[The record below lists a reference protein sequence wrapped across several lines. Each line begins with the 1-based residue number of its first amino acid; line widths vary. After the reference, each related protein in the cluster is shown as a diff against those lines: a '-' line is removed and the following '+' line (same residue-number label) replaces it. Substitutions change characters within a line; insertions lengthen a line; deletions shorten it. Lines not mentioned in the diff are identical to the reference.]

1 MTHSQ
6 AMFLL
11 RTGALLAYGAL
22 SACSAGTYQ
31 AEIAGFGAGVDAV
44 VTSYRSGQQAVDD
57 IVAQQRLAAD
67 AAARSRV
74 LLLPGCDQTDPAGHP
89 PYLPDCDAVAAG
101 AQAVPPPTPVQQNL
115 AHAAPAF
122 NALKAYAAAVSA
134 VAAAADDAALTRT
147 AQSLGAAADGL
158 AKVLAKPKPA
168 ADRKAPIA
176 PADSLIAPANSLI
189 APTNSLIAPADSL
202 ITRGI
207 TLYLDQRRLAALRH
221 AVPAADAAVQAL
233 GSTLQAALADIR
245 VQTLLQL
252 ERGLRSAAEPLEVAS
267 VGRLSVADYQS
278 RRRLLQTRIAAFN
291 EARTADPDATVAAMV
306 KAHHLLALALQAG
319 DAPLV
324 APLTSVQAFV
334 AAAGSLQA
342 ALTTATGAAAQAPG
356 ATAR

>member
-74 LLLPGCDQTDPAGHP
+74 LLLPGCDQTDPAGQP

-168 ADRKAPIA
+168 ADR
-176 PADSLIAPANSLI
+176 
-189 APTNSLIAPADSL
+189 
-202 ITRGI
+202 
-207 TLYLDQRRLAALRH
+207 
-221 AVPAADAAVQAL
+221 
-233 GSTLQAALADIR
+233 
-245 VQTLLQL
+245 
-252 ERGLRSAAEPLEVAS
+252 
-267 VGRLSVADYQS
+267 
-278 RRRLLQTRIAAFN
+278 
-291 EARTADPDATVAAMV
+291 
-306 KAHHLLALALQAG
+306 
-319 DAPLV
+319 
-324 APLTSVQAFV
+324 
-334 AAAGSLQA
+334 
-342 ALTTATGAAAQAPG
+342 
-356 ATAR
+356 

>member
-11 RTGALLAYGAL
+11 RTGVLLAYGAL
-22 SACSAGTYQ
+22 SACSADTYQ

-74 LLLPGCDQTDPAGHP
+74 LLLPGCDQIDPAGQP

-101 AQAVPPPTPVQQNL
+101 AQAVSPPTPVQQNV

-122 NALKAYAAAVSA
+122 NALKAYATSVSA

-147 AQSLGAAADGL
+147 AQSLAAAADGL

-168 ADRKAPIA
+168 AARKASIGPT
-176 PADSLIAPANSLI
+176 DRLI

-221 AVPAADAAVQAL
+221 VVPAADAAVQAL

-252 ERGLRSAAEPLEVAS
+252 ERGLRSAAEPLEAAS

-291 EARTADPDATVAAMV
+291 EARAADPDATVAALV
-306 KAHHLLALALQAG
+306 KAHHLLALTLQAG
-319 DAPLV
+319 NAPVV

-342 ALTTATGAAAQAPG
+342 ALRTATGAATQAPG